1 MFVMFVGQRDE
12 CQDGC
17 PQPVLG
23 NWSFLSFARC
33 PVAWRGGTGV
43 LVGGIILSS
52 AMNLKSSN
60 TGEGN
65 HATGANCLWVR
76 S

>member
-1 MFVMFVGQRDE
+1 MFVKFVGQRDE
-12 CQDGC
+12 CQ
-17 PQPVLG
+17 
-23 NWSFLSFARC
+23 
-33 PVAWRGGTGV
+33 
-43 LVGGIILSS
+43 
-52 AMNLKSSN
+52 NLKSAN